1 MKQSETIIDE
11 LLKIAP
17 GLIELQNKQVYSVP
31 EGYFNSFP
39 QFSLNKINESE
50 KTSTITLQQISSKL
64 PYTVPDDYFD
74 SFAQKVIIKTKKA
87 KVIKGQ
93 FGYKIIK
100 YAVAAV
106 VIGLIGFFVFNT
118 LVANKYNQDNKVFA
132 DAQQIIKDNSF
143 EQVLSDIPES
153 DIISYLES
161 NGSDV
166 NTAIVATI
174 VNKNEAL
181 PEPDAYLFDD
191 NTLDNFLA
199 DYDTQLLN

>member
-1 MKQSETIIDE
+1 M
-11 LLKIAP
+11 
-17 GLIELQNKQVYSVP
+17 
-31 EGYFNSFP
+31 
-39 QFSLNKINESE
+39 NKINESE

>member
-1 MKQSETIIDE
+1 MKQSETITDE

-17 GLIELQNKQVYSVP
+17 GLIELQNKQVYSAP
-31 EGYFNSFP
+31 EGYFNSFS

-50 KTSTITLQQISSKL
+50 NTSTITLQQISSKL
-64 PYTVPDDYFD
+64 PYTVPEDYFD

-87 KVIKGQ
+87 KIIKGQ

-100 YAVAAV
+100 YAAAAV
-106 VIGLIGFFVFNT
+106 VIGLIGFFAFNA